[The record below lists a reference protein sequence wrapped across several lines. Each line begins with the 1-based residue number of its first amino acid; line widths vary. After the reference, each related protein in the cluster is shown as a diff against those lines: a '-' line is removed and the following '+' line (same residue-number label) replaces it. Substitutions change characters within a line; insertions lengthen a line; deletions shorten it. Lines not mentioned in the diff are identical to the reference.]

1 MTDMLV
7 ELIQNFISG
16 SESTLNSVFNSML
29 NLVFYI
35 ERELMYIPEGAILPV
50 HKIDF
55 NAIYQ
60 IVFNYATYLLI
71 IVFIV
76 KAVKTYLLMKDG
88 ENKLNKQNKKG
99 NRYKENT
106 KKKVKTNKKLIPN
119 IILIFFIILL
129 VFSGF
134 KIIMWFLNNRENK
147 KIAEEISQAIIID
160 EENVEEKE
168 KYKVDFQALKEKN
181 SDTVGFLKVNGTNIE
196 YTVVKG
202 TNNSCYLK
210 HNFNKESNSA
220 GWIFA
225 DYKNKVD
232 GTDKNLVIYGHNMRN
247 DSMFGSLKNIL
258 NDDWHN
264 EEENKY
270 VTFITEND
278 NSIYEVFSV
287 YQVVDEDYYIT
298 TDFKD
303 NEFNDF
309 IKTIKSRSKFDFG
322 VDVNEND
329 NILTLSTCANNNKY
343 RVVLH
348 AKKIIE

>member
-1 MTDMLV
+1 M
-7 ELIQNFISG
+7 
-16 SESTLNSVFNSML
+16 
-29 NLVFYI
+29 
-35 ERELMYIPEGAILPV
+35 
-50 HKIDF
+50 
-55 NAIYQ
+55 
-60 IVFNYATYLLI
+60 
-71 IVFIV
+71 
-76 KAVKTYLLMKDG
+76 
-88 ENKLNKQNKKG
+88 
-99 NRYKENT
+99 NT
-106 KKKVKTNKKLIPN
+106 
-119 IILIFFIILL
+119 
-129 VFSGF
+129 
-134 KIIMWFLNNRENK
+134 
-147 KIAEEISQAIIID
+147 
-160 EENVEEKE
+160 
-168 KYKVDFQALKEKN
+168 
-181 SDTVGFLKVNGTNIE
+181 
-196 YTVVKG
+196 VKG
-202 TNNSCYLK
+202 TNNSYYLK

-287 YQVVDEDYYIT
+287 YQVADEDYYIT

-309 IKTIKSRSKFDFG
+309 IKTIKSRSKFDFD
-322 VDVNEND
+322 VDINEND